1 MVGMIHAHHHMAQQL
16 NGWYDP
22 CSSPMA
28 REGIQAHGEY
38 FDVPG
43 DCIRMPPHQK
53 KIVKLQ
59 AQDDKV
65 GFVTTQS

>member
-1 MVGMIHAHHHMAQQL
+1 
-16 NGWYDP
+16 
-22 CSSPMA
+22 MA